1 MRKIAFSFFMVL
13 MSVSVAAAA
22 CKNPLRKNI
31 FIQPGYKTFPAP
43 ETPPDI
49 SYLKPDG
56 TPGTLAGLQGKPSIV
71 TFWFPRCPGCQQE
84 GPSLNAMLDRY
95 KPQGGVNFLA
105 LSVQG
110 EREEVVRYLAERGYQ
125 SMEPN
130 IDGRATLFSELCFR
144 ATPVHLIMNSDA
156 KMVAVLVGPQDWE
169 GENATILI
177 ETLTATGGV

>member
-1 MRKIAFSFFMVL
+1 MRKIILSFFMML

-22 CKNPLRKNI
+22 CENPLRQNI
-31 FIQPGYKTFPAP
+31 FIQPGFKTFPEP
-43 ETPPDI
+43 ETPPDVP
-49 SYLKPDG
+49 YVRPDG
-56 TPGTLAGLQGKPSIV
+56 TPGTLADLQGKASIV

-110 EREEVVRYLAERGYQ
+110 EREEVVEYLAARGYA

-130 IDGRATLFSELCFR
+130 VDPRATLFSELCFR
-144 ATPVHLIMNSDA
+144 ATPVHLIMNADA
-156 KMVAVLVGPQDWE
+156 KMVAVLIGPQDWE
-169 GENATILI
+169 GENATLLLQD
-177 ETLTATGGV
+177 LTTTGGI